1 MSALWFP
8 DTTVLCNFAAVGRL
22 NLLRDLL
29 DGRGHWTEAIAY
41 EVSRSARVIPALGA
55 IPRDGWLGEPIA
67 ISLDES
73 MRVEA
78 IRVAALG
85 GARADPLQHRGEA
98 ETCYVIRHV
107 TGIPESVWITD
118 DEAAYDFGGQLG
130 ILTWDT
136 RTLVE
141 HLIADGTLNPVEAFA
156 LLMAMLEADRS
167 PRRPPGSPREL
178 V

>member
-1 MSALWFP
+1 MPTLWFP
-8 DTTVLCNFAAVGRL
+8 DTTVLCNFAAVGKL

-29 DGRGHWTEAIAY
+29 DGRGRWTEAIAY
-41 EVSRSARVIPALGA
+41 EISRSARVIPALGD
-55 IPRDGWLGEPIA
+55 IPGDGWLGDPIA

-107 TGIPESVWITD
+107 TGIPASVWITD

-156 LLMAMLEADRS
+156 LLIAMLDADRS
-167 PRRPPGSPREL
+167 PRRAPANPREL
-178 V
+178 A